1 MVPPLTFRS
10 YYYVDRPNQPG
21 LSPKPYSLNFSMDP
35 YNPFG
40 SYFTLQAQKMA
51 TKMAVFGH
59 LKVISDGLERLGKMF
74 LNLAT
79 MKRLAGLQTDLVNLS
94 RENLTYAE
102 NRLSIGTGT
111 SLEVRIATQELELA
125 KSEQEPFGSLP
136 EAHSYQLKNLFR
148 SETGPAG

>member
-1 MVPPLTFRS
+1 MWTVPTSPAST
-10 YYYVDRPNQPG
+10 
-21 LSPKPYSLNFSMDP
+21 PKPYSLNFTTDP

-40 SYFTLQAQKMA
+40 SYFTLQAQKIA

-59 LKVISDGLERLGKMF
+59 LKVITEGLERLGKMF

-111 SLEVRIATQELELA
+111 SLEVRMATQELELA
-125 KSEQEPFGSLP
+125 KSEQGRVGALP
-136 EAHSYQLKNLFR
+136 EAHPYQLKNLFR